1 MKKTLE
7 EITTAVDNRI
17 QQELRFVNEEN
28 EKIRTGKLTKA
39 YSWLYKLIP
48 KRSYNVENDL
58 YLRGIAIVLLRSKI
72 IKAVYENGLD
82 ADDCLSGNIIEYILP
97 SPDCKAKLQKADS
110 AVIPTAGS
118 AADCKWVLI
127 AYLWIMKS
135 KGTRII
141 LQGDVWKK
149 ARMYFIRKI
158 REEKRYSEFL
168 DTQTSYESLVG
179 KYDLF
184 ADELSEIAGVEESND
199 ETANA
204 LIAKLEAIESSI
216 RNLFDK
222 EEKAIRN
229 EIATAKND
237 AVKTVCSN
245 ITHNRE
251 SLEKAVIKSLSR
263 KNPDYSKLMEQL
275 EPIIRSLILIRG
287 KDSAQTMID
296 IQQSIILCK
305 VLETIVIRD
314 TNGQIL
320 ERRQNS
326 DMVEPDPDLLPD
338 DIIFVVKSGNYS
350 SVLRPVFHEV
360 PNIPN
365 RLIKRY
371 LKSKDEKGKIVEM
384 KESSLNSYKYN
395 R

>member
-1 MKKTLE
+1 MSDQFLSADE
-7 EITTAVDNRI
+7 ANRLGALLDESKHI
-17 QQELRFVNEEN
+17 
-28 EKIRTGKLTKA
+28 
-39 YSWLYKLIP
+39 
-48 KRSYNVENDL
+48 
-58 YLRGIAIVLLRSKI
+58 IVTCH
-72 IKAVYENGLD
+72 V
-82 ADDCLSGNIIEYILP
+82 
-97 SPDCKAKLQKADS
+97 SPDGDAMG
-110 AVIPTAGS
+110 AVLAFS
-118 AADCKWVLI
+118 H
-127 AYLWIMKS
+127 YLWIMKS

-158 REEKRYSEFL
+158 REEKQYSEFL
-168 DTQTSYESLVG
+168 GTQTSYESLVG

-199 ETANA
+199 ETVNA

-216 RNLFDK
+216 RNLDI

-229 EIATAKND
+229 EIATSKKD
-237 AVKTVCSN
+237 VVKAVCSN

-251 SLEKAVIKSLSR
+251 SLEKAVNKSLSR
-263 KNPDYSKLMEQL
+263 KKPDYSKLMEQL
-275 EPIIRSLILIRG
+275 EPIIRRLILIRG

-296 IQQSIILCK
+296 IQQSITLCK

-350 SVLRPVFHEV
+350 SVLRPVFHEI
-360 PNIPN
+360 PTIPN
-365 RLIKRY
+365 RLIRRY
-371 LKSKDEKGKIVEM
+371 LKSKNEEGKIVEI
-384 KESSLNSYKYN
+384 KESSLNSYKYSI
-395 R
+395 

>member
-1 MKKTLE
+1 M
-7 EITTAVDNRI
+7 
-17 QQELRFVNEEN
+17 
-28 EKIRTGKLTKA
+28 
-39 YSWLYKLIP
+39 
-48 KRSYNVENDL
+48 
-58 YLRGIAIVLLRSKI
+58 
-72 IKAVYENGLD
+72 
-82 ADDCLSGNIIEYILP
+82 
-97 SPDCKAKLQKADS
+97 
-110 AVIPTAGS
+110 
-118 AADCKWVLI
+118 
-127 AYLWIMKS
+127 
-135 KGTRII
+135 
-141 LQGDVWKK
+141 
-149 ARMYFIRKI
+149 
-158 REEKRYSEFL
+158 
-168 DTQTSYESLVG
+168 
-179 KYDLF
+179 
-184 ADELSEIAGVEESND
+184 
-199 ETANA
+199 
-204 LIAKLEAIESSI
+204 
-216 RNLFDK
+216 
-222 EEKAIRN
+222 
-229 EIATAKND
+229 
-237 AVKTVCSN
+237 
-245 ITHNRE
+245 
-251 SLEKAVIKSLSR
+251 
-263 KNPDYSKLMEQL
+263 
-275 EPIIRSLILIRG
+275 IRG